1 MGPYTNRPVNHTL
14 ELRFMHRTLCLL
26 KKNLVI
32 KIGNYN
38 FFVIQ
43 ILYKIIIEEIIKNL
57 ESENDS

>member
-1 MGPYTNRPVNHTL
+1 MEMIV
-14 ELRFMHRTLCLL
+14 CLL